1 MKGATMDQAYD
12 QNRSGCPCGPMCD
25 RIGAPVRVQALAT
38 THRHPAP
45 NRSQRLL
52 AAATIAAT
60 FVVALNALV
69 QALNVLA
76 AWWGHG
82 R

>member
-1 MKGATMDQAYD
+1 MDQAND

-25 RIGAPVRVQALAT
+25 RSGAPVLAQP
-38 THRHPAP
+38 PAP
-45 NRSQRLL
+45 AHRRAAPNQSQRLL
-52 AAATIAAT
+52 AAATVSAT
-60 FVVALNALV
+60 FVVALNAFV
-69 QALNVLA
+69 QAVNVLA

>member
-1 MKGATMDQAYD
+1 MNQAYD
-12 QNRSGCPCGPMCD
+12 QNRFGCSCGPVCD
-25 RIGAPVRVQALAT
+25 RTGVPVRAQALAT
-38 THRHPAP
+38 THRHSAP

-60 FVVALNALV
+60 FVVALNAVV

-76 AWWGHG
+76 SWWGHG

>member
-1 MKGATMDQAYD
+1 MDQADY
-12 QNRSGCPCGPMCD
+12 QNRTGCPCGPMCD
-25 RIGAPVRVQALAT
+25 RSGAPVPAQAPAPA
-38 THRHPAP
+38 HRHPDP
-45 NRSQRLL
+45 TRSQRLL
-52 AAATIAAT
+52 AAVTVAAT
-60 FVVALNALV
+60 CVVALNAFI

>member
-1 MKGATMDQAYD
+1 MDQADY
-12 QNRSGCPCGPMCD
+12 QNRAGCPCGPMCD
-25 RIGAPVRVQALAT
+25 RSGTPVPAQAPAPA
-38 THRHPAP
+38 HRHPDP
-45 NRSQRLL
+45 TRSQQLL
-52 AAATIAAT
+52 VAAT
-60 FVVALNALV
+60 FVVALNAFI

>member
-1 MKGATMDQAYD
+1 MDQAD
-12 QNRSGCPCGPMCD
+12 HQNRSGCPYGPACD
-25 RIGAPVRVQALAT
+25 RSGAPVPAPAR
-38 THRHPAP
+38 RHPAP

-52 AAATIAAT
+52 AAATVAAT